1 MSFRNREIYL
11 IYKTDF
17 IKPFLLSIE
26 LSFALSLHE
35 EDRNELYAVLQKYRC
50 YVSVQILQSWQCYTC
65 MDVDIV
71 LDTLLWQLPVLTSC
85 CWEWVSLLYSDVQ
98 KATLSNSSF
107 YEPLFSISGGK
118 VFLFHYCVW
127 LESKECTVETHD
139 LNTEGE
145 GNDLSLWNAC
155 KMFPV
160 SWILNISQ
168 LRNIFPGLQEDASDK
183 EKWKTSCSSFLFTMQ
198 IIHTLR
204 GYWQPWHLDFCLL
217 QPEGI

>member
-11 IYKTDF
+11 IYKTHF

-35 EDRNELYAVLQKYRC
+35 EDRNELHAVLQKYRC

-65 MDVDIV
+65 MDVDRV

-98 KATLSNSSF
+98 KATVSNSSF

-127 LESKECTVETHD
+127 LESKECTVET
-139 LNTEGE
+139 TRFKYWGGRE
-145 GNDLSLWNAC
+145 W
-155 KMFPV
+155 PV
-160 SWILNISQ
+160 PLKCMQDVPWELDSEHITAEKRIPRAAGGHFRQREMKDIL
-168 LRNIFPGLQEDASDK
+168 F
-183 EKWKTSCSSFLFTMQ
+183 
-198 IIHTLR
+198 
-204 GYWQPWHLDFCLL
+204 
-217 QPEGI
+217 

>member
-71 LDTLLWQLPVLTSC
+71 LDTLL
-85 CWEWVSLLYSDVQ
+85 
-98 KATLSNSSF
+98 
-107 YEPLFSISGGK
+107 
-118 VFLFHYCVW
+118 
-127 LESKECTVETHD
+127 
-139 LNTEGE
+139 
-145 GNDLSLWNAC
+145 
-155 KMFPV
+155 
-160 SWILNISQ
+160 
-168 LRNIFPGLQEDASDK
+168 
-183 EKWKTSCSSFLFTMQ
+183 
-198 IIHTLR
+198 
-204 GYWQPWHLDFCLL
+204 
-217 QPEGI
+217 